1 MTPKTIAKIAHES
14 LGAYLSSK
22 LGETPMAWDDLH
34 HTARKAAV
42 AGVLAVMDDPGIT
55 VASFHAQWVARMVS
69 AGWRFGTDTDHH
81 GKRHADLQPWEDLP
95 PAHQAKA
102 ALALAVY
109 KALTPFIRFGNG
121 NGNGKSNTFIFY

>member
-14 LGAYLSSK
+14 LGAYVSSK
-22 LGETPMAWDDLH
+22 LAETPMAWDNLH

-42 AGVLAVMDDPGIT
+42 SGVMSVMDDPGIT

-69 AGWRFGTDTDHH
+69 AGWRFGDGQDHD

-95 PAHQAKA
+95 PDRQAKA
-102 ALALAVY
+102 ALVLAVY
-109 KALTPFIRFGNG
+109 KALTPFIRGSNG
-121 NGNGKSNTFIFY
+121 SGKSNTFIFY